1 MAVTAGRRGVALL
14 AGAATVLALSLPGCG
29 GGGGTTASVQGQL
42 TPEPA
47 YLTAPFSHEQQLV
60 EQGARLVVAD
70 GCSVCHLA
78 KTQQRSAPSFGS
90 FAGNY
95 FTLANGRRVL
105 IDERFVRE
113 ALLDVHKSPIK
124 GYDPAPMIAAVQRL
138 HLSSKPEQVAA
149 LAAFIEQIGP
159 EPEGEANAASP

>member
-1 MAVTAGRRGVALL
+1 MGVGLL
-14 AGAATVLALSLPGCG
+14 ATAVLLPLVLSGCG
-29 GGGGTTASVQGQL
+29 GGGGGTASIQGQL

-47 YLTAPFSHEQQLV
+47 YLTAPFTHEQRLV
-60 EQGARLVVAD
+60 QQGARLVVAD

-78 KTQQRSAPSFGS
+78 KTQQHIAPSFGS

-95 FTLANGRRVL
+95 FTLANGHRVL

-113 ALLDVHKSPIK
+113 ALLDAPKSPIK

-159 EPEGEANAASP
+159 EPEGDPGTSSP

>member
-1 MAVTAGRRGVALL
+1 
-14 AGAATVLALSLPGCG
+14 LP
-29 GGGGTTASVQGQL
+29 
-42 TPEPA
+42 PEPA
-47 YLTAPFSHEQQLV
+47 YLTAPFSHEQRLV

-78 KTQQRSAPSFGS
+78 KTQHRTAPSFGS

-113 ALLDVHKSPIK
+113 VLRDPRKSPLK
-124 GYDPAPMIAAVQRL
+124 GYDAAPMIAAVQRL
-138 HLSSKPEQVAA
+138 DLSSKPGQVAA
-149 LAAFIEQIGP
+149 LAAFIEQVGP
-159 EPEGEANAASP
+159 EPEGGG

>member
-1 MAVTAGRRGVALL
+1 LL
-14 AGAATVLALSLPGCG
+14 AAAVLFSLVLSGCG
-29 GGGGTTASVQGQL
+29 GGGGAAASVQGQL

-47 YLTAPFSHEQQLV
+47 YLTAPFTHEQQLV

-78 KTQQRSAPSFGS
+78 KTQQRIAPSFGS
-90 FAGNY
+90 FAGNH
-95 FTLANGRRVL
+95 FTLANGHRVL

-113 ALLDVHKSPIK
+113 ALLDTHTSPIK

-138 HLSSKPEQVAA
+138 HLSGKPEQVAA

-159 EPEGEANAASP
+159 ETESGGP